1 MAEAH
6 HAMTLRDMI
15 TSLNKADILDETV
28 KTRAC
33 LAMSYPKQ
41 QARLTLP
48 AQLEEFDHGA
58 DEQEFENAL
67 RASGLLPIVEHLYPH
82 PTSQQQ

>member
-6 HAMTLRDMI
+6 HAMTFRDF
-15 TSLNKADILDETV
+15 KASIDHADPLDHAY

-41 QARLTLP
+41 RGRLTLTYTLP
-48 AQLEEFDHGA
+48 VAEHLEQDQFEDH
-58 DEQEFENAL
+58 L
-67 RASGLLPIVEHLYPH
+67 KASGLLAIVENLYPH
-82 PTSQQQ
+82 PTSQAQ